1 MKQDNCTSCKMED
14 VKHLNIRTNGS
25 EAVST
30 LTSAFLKSLLTCLS
44 LPTTYSLRLVP
55 TLVYEEF
62 GFSFSKPVN
71 NIS

>member
-1 MKQDNCTSCKMED
+1 MED
-14 VKHLNIRTNGS
+14 VKNLNIRTNGS

-30 LTSAFLKSLLTCLS
+30 FTSVLLRSLPTCLS

-62 GFSFSKPVN
+62 GFSFSKPVFDFD
-71 NIS
+71 